1 MNDRLQSY
9 KDLLRT
15 ASNKTGAVRDGI
27 DTIIDTLI
35 TTTNG
40 RGEPW
45 GNDTMGKGFADGDN
59 GYVKSS
65 GNIIDGARNM
75 SGTFANFSKGQKDA
89 LELLT
94 RMDDGN
100 GDQFK

>member
-1 MNDRLQSY
+1 MTDRLQSY

-27 DTIIDTLI
+27 DKVVDTLI
-35 TTTNG
+35 STTEG

-45 GNDTMGKGFADGDN
+45 GSDTMGKGFAAGEN
-59 GYVKSS
+59 GYLKSS
-65 GNIIDGARNM
+65 DNIVKGARNM
-75 SGTFANFSKGQKDA
+75 SGTFGNFSKGQQDA